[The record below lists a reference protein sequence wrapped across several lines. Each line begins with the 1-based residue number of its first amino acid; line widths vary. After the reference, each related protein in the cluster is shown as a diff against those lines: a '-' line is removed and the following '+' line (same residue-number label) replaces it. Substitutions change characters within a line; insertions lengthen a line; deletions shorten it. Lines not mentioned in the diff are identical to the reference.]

1 MMLKEKKLHV
11 HAHVGDIQKALIV
24 AVFAQVVLPFSH
36 FAKINASPQLFVFH
50 NIRFSFQALKKKC

>member
-11 HAHVGDIQKALIV
+11 HVGDIQKALIV
-24 AVFAQVVLPFSH
+24 AVFAQVVLPFSY